1 MQSSQLRLTLLLGAL
16 TAFAPLSIDMYLP
29 AFPALAAHF
38 RAEPTGIQL
47 TLSAFFIGLAA
58 GQILYGPASDRF
70 GRKLPLYFGLA
81 LFIVASIGCALATSL
96 DALIAWRFVQAIGGC
111 AGMVIARAVV
121 RDCFDAQSSAK
132 VYSQLML
139 VMGVAPIIA
148 PAMGAQLLVWLGWP
162 WLFWSLAA
170 FGALCA
176 VASIVAL
183 PETLKP
189 ADRHAGGVGHALQA
203 FAGLIRDRQF
213 IGLALVS
220 GLASALLFAYIAGSP
235 FVFISQLGLT
245 PDHFGWLFGGNAV
258 GLIGASQVNHK
269 LLGRLPLRQV
279 LRWAVTAEVAAA
291 LALLA
296 AAVFAP
302 GLVTVGVPLFVCLT
316 LLGFI
321 LPNAGAAAMAVA
333 GRRAGSASALVGTIQ
348 FGLGAVAGGLVGAG
362 NGGGVVAMAVVV
374 AVCGL
379 LARTALWRTESLQ
392 R

>member
-1 MQSSQLRLTLLLGAL
+1 MQSSPVRLTLLLGAL

-29 AFPALAAHF
+29 AFPALADHF
-38 RAEPTGIQL
+38 RAEATGVQL

-58 GQILYGPASDRF
+58 GQVLYGPASDRF
-70 GRKLPLYFGLA
+70 GRKRLLYFGLA
-81 LFIVASIGCALATSL
+81 LFIVASIGCAQATSL
-96 DALIAWRFVQAIGGC
+96 DALIAWRFLQAIGGC
-111 AGMVIARAVV
+111 AGMVISRAVV
-121 RDCFDAQSSAK
+121 RDCFDMQSSAK

-148 PAMGAQLLVWLGWP
+148 PAIGAQILVWLGWAS
-162 WLFWSLAA
+162 LFWTLAL
-170 FGALCA
+170 FGVLCT
-176 VASIVAL
+176 VATIATL

-189 ADRHAGGVGHALQA
+189 ADRHAGGVGETLRA
-203 FAGLIRDRQF
+203 FAGLFRDRQF

-235 FVFISQLGLT
+235 FVFISRLGLS

-258 GLIGASQVNHK
+258 GLIGASQINHQ
-269 LLGRLPLRQV
+269 LLGRLSLRQV
-279 LRWAVTAEVAAA
+279 LRWAVTAEVVAV

-321 LPNAGAAAMAVA
+321 LPNAGASAMAVA
-333 GRRAGSASALVGTIQ
+333 GRRAGSASALLGTIQ
-348 FGLGAVAGGLVGAG
+348 FSLGAVAGGLVGAG

-379 LARTALWRTESLQ
+379 SARGVLWVTE
-392 R
+392 RP

>member
-1 MQSSQLRLTLLLGAL
+1 MQSFQVRLTLLLGAL

-29 AFPALAAHF
+29 AFPALAMHF
-38 RAEPTGIQL
+38 RAEATGIQL

-58 GQILYGPASDRF
+58 GQVLYGPASDRY
-70 GRKLPLYFGLA
+70 GRKLPLHVGLV
-81 LFIVASIGCALATSL
+81 LFVGASVGCALATSL
-96 DALIAWRFVQAIGGC
+96 DALIAWRFLQAIGGC

-139 VMGVAPIIA
+139 VMGVAPIVA
-148 PAMGAQLLVWLGWP
+148 PAIGAQMLVWLGWP
-162 WLFWSLAA
+162 WLFWSLAL
-170 FGALCA
+170 FGAICA
-176 VASIVAL
+176 VASVIAL

-189 ADRHAGGVGHALQA
+189 ADRHAGGIGQTLAA
-203 FAGLIRDRQF
+203 FAGLFREREF

-220 GLASALLFAYIAGSP
+220 AFASALLFAYIAGSP
-235 FVFISQLGLT
+235 FVFISRLGLT

-258 GLIGASQVNHK
+258 GLIGASQLNHQ
-269 LLGRLPLRQV
+269 LLGRLPLRRV
-279 LRWAVTAEVAAA
+279 LRWAVTAEVVAALVLLGAAA
-291 LALLA
+291 
-296 AAVFAP
+296 FAP

-333 GRRAGSASALVGTIQ
+333 GRRAGSASALLGTIQ

-362 NGGGVVAMAVVV
+362 NGGGIVAMAVVI

-379 LARTALWRTESLQ
+379 LARLVLWLAERS
-392 R
+392 